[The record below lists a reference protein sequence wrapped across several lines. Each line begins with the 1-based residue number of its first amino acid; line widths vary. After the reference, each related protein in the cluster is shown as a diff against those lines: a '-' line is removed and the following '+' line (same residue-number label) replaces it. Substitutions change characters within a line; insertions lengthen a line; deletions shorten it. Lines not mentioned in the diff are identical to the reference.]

1 MNYTIKTNDLPG
13 FMKETNRVL
22 DNIEKRLTAL
32 EKAVS
37 VTKGTSNKV
46 VNNKLAIVTENNG
59 RTYIQT
65 TTANGVSRVELT
77 KEG

>member
-1 MNYTIKTNDLPG
+1 MNYTIKANDLPG

-46 VNNKLAIVTENNG
+46 VI
-59 RTYIQT
+59 
-65 TTANGVSRVELT
+65 S
-77 KEG
+77 